1 MKKYFPPHEY
11 LLFFLICSLL
21 LYGNTLF
28 HDFVLDDAIAITQNI
43 FTQKG
48 FSGIWEQLTND
59 QFVGF
64 FEVKKKL
71 ISGGRYRPLS
81 FIVFNVLYE
90 FFGQNPFPYHLL
102 NVLVYGFSGYLLYQI
117 LSELWNKSEFT
128 TSWISVPL
136 WTTLIW
142 FFHPLHT
149 EVVANIKGLDEILA
163 FLLVLLSLKACL
175 NYLQNKQPLPLALA
189 FVYFFLALL
198 AKESA
203 ITWLAV
209 IPLIIYF
216 FRPEQLKNSLSLLG
230 VLLVSGLLW
239 FGLRYKIVGA
249 GLENVADNLMNDPF
263 LESSS
268 SEKYATIMYT
278 LGKYLQLL
286 FFPHPL
292 TYDYYPKH
300 IPIVGWNNPVVIL
313 STLAYL
319 SLAVIAIL
327 GLKKKSLYAFGI
339 AYYLI
344 TLSIVSN
351 IVFPIGAF
359 MNERFLYAPS
369 LGFAVILVYFLLKNL
384 PEWMG
389 GWYRSR
395 NTVIGIFSVILFL
408 YAVKTISRNL
418 DWKDNLTLATHDAQ
432 ISVRGA
438 KSNVMAGGLLSE
450 KAAQT
455 TDQLE
460 KKRLLQE
467 SNRYLNQALTVYP
480 EYVDALLL
488 MGNVQWELTQDS
500 RYALPYYQRI
510 LSINSSHENAWQ
522 NIFVVLEQEK
532 RVDQRIK
539 SYEMLMQYGQR
550 QAQLYLNLGRAYGKD
565 KGNLAKSIQLME
577 KGLNYAPNHY
587 ELLTNLGTAYGLTQ
601 QYQKAIQVLERAIAI
616 RPKIA
621 KTYVDL
627 GLSYFYAGRTE
638 EARQAFDKA
647 VSLDASIDR
656 NQFPV

>member
-1 MKKYFPPHEY
+1 M
-11 LLFFLICSLL
+11 
-21 LYGNTLF
+21 
-28 HDFVLDDAIAITQNI
+28 
-43 FTQKG
+43 
-48 FSGIWEQLTND
+48 
-59 QFVGF
+59 
-64 FEVKKKL
+64 
-71 ISGGRYRPLS
+71 
-81 FIVFNVLYE
+81 
-90 FFGQNPFPYHLL
+90 
-102 NVLVYGFSGYLLYQI
+102 
-117 LSELWNKSEFT
+117 
-128 TSWISVPL
+128 
-136 WTTLIW
+136 
-142 FFHPLHT
+142 
-149 EVVANIKGLDEILA
+149 
-163 FLLVLLSLKACL
+163 
-175 NYLQNKQPLPLALA
+175 
-189 FVYFFLALL
+189 
-198 AKESA
+198 
-203 ITWLAV
+203 
-209 IPLIIYF
+209 
-216 FRPEQLKNSLSLLG
+216 KNSLSLLG